1 LPGSPLPGAPLLG
14 APFFGAW
21 TWLGLAGLFEIVW
34 VVLLK
39 QSEGL
44 TRLGWSAATVA
55 AIGSSFFCMAQA
67 LRVLPMG
74 TVYAV
79 WTGIG
84 AAGGLFWGIVAEGEP
99 ATALR
104 IGCVCLI
111 LAGVAGLKLGN

>member
-1 LPGSPLPGAPLLG
+1 M
-14 APFFGAW
+14 
-21 TWLGLAGLFEIVW
+21 FEVVW

-39 QSEGL
+39 QSDGF
-44 TRLGWSAATVA
+44 TRLAWSAATVA
-55 AIGSSFFCMAQA
+55 AMGFSFYCMSQS
-67 LRVLPMG
+67 LRALPMG

-104 IGCVCLI
+104 VGCVCLI
-111 LAGVAGLKLGN
+111 LAGVAGLRVGG